1 MNSLSLRF
9 LTRRGCHLC
18 DEARPLVV
26 EAAGRVGAALE
37 EVDIDQDESLLT
49 LFDLRIPVLLGPHD
63 QVVAEGII
71 DDRKELVRSL
81 RRLKRSGG

>member
-1 MNSLSLRF
+1 LNPLSLRF
-9 LTRRGCHLC
+9 LTRPGCHLC

-26 EAAGRVGAALE
+26 DAVGRVGGTLQ
-37 EVDIDQDESLLT
+37 EVDIDQDQSLLIQ
-49 LFDLRIPVLLGPHD
+49 FDLRIPVLLGPDD

-71 DDRKELVRSL
+71 DDRRGLVRIL

>member
-1 MNSLSLRF
+1 MNPLSLRF
-9 LTRRGCHLC
+9 LTRPGCHLC

-26 EAAGRVGAALE
+26 DAVGRVGGTLQ
-37 EVDIDQDESLLT
+37 EVDIDQDQSLLIQ
-49 LFDLRIPVLLGPHD
+49 FDLRIPVLLGPDD

-71 DDRKELVRSL
+71 DDRRGLVRIL

>member
-1 MNSLSLRF
+1 MNRLSLRF
-9 LTRRGCHLC
+9 LTRPGCHLC

-26 EAAGRVGAALE
+26 EAAGRVGATLE
-37 EVDIDQDESLLT
+37 EVDIDQDESLLSQ
-49 LFDLRIPVLLGPHD
+49 FDLRIPVLLGPDD

-71 DDRKELVRSL
+71 DDRRRLVRLL